1 MIDVFESSVR
11 IDPDS
16 IFFTFVDEEGAQ
28 TAFTYRFTRLVS
40 AALARRL
47 QSLGVRPGEVVA
59 VDLPNGPEAI
69 FFALA
74 CAYGG
79 FTLMLLNRRLTP
91 GEKLNRTLEVTRDG
105 KRVACQIDAERA
117 RQLLGRARQ
126 TTAGESAVIA
136 SIVGDLRRER
146 AIMGE
151 RTDLVD
157 DTVHFA
163 ERAARLA
170 GSNPGCGIIIT
181 AGSSPR
187 AKLVPLTWPQ
197 LTDAARTLNGVL
209 GEGGMMAWQERL
221 PISSSAALRGS
232 SALWQLCIPLYN
244 IDGFQTLVR
253 AVLGMCPLRIYARF
267 DAERVLHDAHACGAT
282 HLCVRDKML
291 QDLLTIEEWRHELN
305 PALSSRLAA
314 YRCILLANRTVNPR
328 TIERCCD
335 MDARVFAS
343 YGMTE
348 TSGPIACA
356 RATRDFRGA
365 LELLPG
371 YEVHIID
378 EQPTGFGSLAV
389 RGPGVFSGYIGAN
402 TPFTAD
408 RYLVTGDTAA
418 AHDRRLFVKDR
429 SVSIFMNGEASIYP
443 AEIAAVL
450 SHVPGVTAAHVFA
463 VQTACAS
470 HAPAAVV
477 ECPDGSCTPEALR
490 RTVAPWLSQQSIPQ
504 EVLMVQRMPRTAEG
518 GIDRQA
524 AEAAFAERLCVREVR
539 IRHVRIPLAH
549 GAHAPT
555 ANPSEQSPRF
565 RESVVVEV
573 MDAHGRCGLGE
584 CPSLA
589 LEWDGRETLADDTRA
604 LKEVLAPC
612 VLGAS
617 FAHPRDAFA
626 ALAALPG
633 MQQTNPLAMNAL
645 ENALWDLYGHVTN
658 QPLWQLINQEYERL
672 WCALGPARPLASM
685 PRAAEMHSAQ
695 ATVAAGAVI
704 QAAPTPI
711 AMQNA
716 TEAVEAGYRRLKMKI
731 TPENGLATVRAVRR
745 AFPDLL
751 ITLDANRSF
760 RNDQLD
766 ELRQL
771 DGLNIGWIE
780 EPFDVSN
787 GSTQR
792 RRDHL
797 ANLAAMQQ
805 KLSTPLAADESY
817 ANAAEAER
825 ILRYPGIRC
834 IAVKVARF
842 GGITPALAF
851 VARAKALGRVV
862 WMGGMHE
869 TGILRR
875 VSAAFETLPDMVL
888 PGDIG
893 STSRYLA
900 CDITSPPYGTTRGLV
915 LLNSAG
921 NEKGLGCTLNA
932 AALAQVE
939 VNSLTLHA

>member
-47 QSLGVRPGEVVA
+47 QSIGVRPGEVVA

-69 FFALA
+69 FFTLA

-91 GEKLNRTLEVTRDG
+91 GEKLNRTLEVARDG
-105 KRVACQIDAERA
+105 RRVACQIDAERA

-151 RTDLVD
+151 RADLVD

-170 GSNPGCGIIIT
+170 GSNPGCGIIIA
-181 AGSSPR
+181 AGSGPR
-187 AKLVPLTWPQ
+187 AKLVPLAWPQ

-209 GEGGMMAWQERL
+209 GEGGMAAWQERL
-221 PISSSAALRGS
+221 PISSSAALRGNGT
-232 SALWQLCIPLYN
+232 LWQLCIPLYN

-253 AVLGMCPLRIYARF
+253 AVLGMCPLRLYARF

-291 QDLLTIEEWRHELN
+291 QDLLTIEEWRRELN
-305 PALSSRLAA
+305 PAAASRLTA
-314 YRCILLANRTVNPR
+314 YRCLLLANRTVNPR

-335 MDARVFAS
+335 MDARAFAS

-348 TSGPIACA
+348 TAGPIACA

-389 RGPGVFSGYIGAN
+389 RGPGVFGGYIGAN

-408 RYLVTGDTAA
+408 RYLITGDIAA
-418 AHDRRLFVKDR
+418 ACDRRLFVKDR

-450 SHVPGVTAAHVFA
+450 QHVPGVTAAHVFA
-463 VQTACAS
+463 VQTTGAG
-470 HAPAAVV
+470 HVPAAVV
-477 ECPDGSCTPEALR
+477 ECPDGSCTPEMLQ

-518 GIDRQA
+518 GIDRQT

-539 IRHVRIPLAH
+539 IRHVRIPLAQ
-549 GAHAPT
+549 GAHAPV
-555 ANPSEQSPRF
+555 AGPSGQPARF

-573 MDAHGRCGLGE
+573 VDAHGRCGLGE

-604 LKEVLAPC
+604 LKEALAPC
-612 VLGAS
+612 VLGAL

-626 ALAALPG
+626 ALAALPSV
-633 MQQTNPLAMNAL
+633 QQANPLAMNAL
-645 ENALWDLYGHVTN
+645 ENALWDLYGHVTG

-672 WCALGPARPLASM
+672 WHALGPARPLAGM
-685 PRAAEMHSAQ
+685 PRVAEVHGAQ

-711 AMQNA
+711 AMQSA

-731 TPENGLATVRAVRR
+731 TPEGGLATVRAVRR

-760 RNDQLD
+760 RDDQLD

-780 EPFDVSN
+780 EPFDVS
-787 GSTQR
+787 GASTQH

-797 ANLAAMQQ
+797 ANLAAMQP

-825 ILRYPGIRC
+825 ILRYPDIRC

-851 VARAKALGRVV
+851 VARAKVLGRVV

-875 VSAAFETLPDMVL
+875 VSAAFETLPDMIF

-900 CDITSPPYGTTRGLV
+900 CDITTPPYGATRGLV

-921 NEKGLGCTLNA
+921 NEHGLGCTLNP

-939 VNSLTLHA
+939 VNSLTLRA

>member
-16 IFFTFVDEEGAQ
+16 IFFTFVDDDGMQ

-69 FFALA
+69 FFTLA

-91 GEKLNRTLEVTRDG
+91 GEKLNCTLEVARDG
-105 KRVACQIDAERA
+105 RRVACQIDADRA

-126 TTAGESAVIA
+126 VAAGESAVIA

-151 RTDLVD
+151 RADLVD

-170 GSNPGCGIIIT
+170 GSNPGCGIIIA
-181 AGSSPR
+181 AGSGPR
-187 AKLVPLTWPQ
+187 AKLVPLTWTQ
-197 LTDAARTLNGVL
+197 LADAARTLNGVL
-209 GEGGMMAWQERL
+209 NEGGMAAWQERL
-221 PISSSAALRGS
+221 PISSSAGLRGS

-244 IDGFQTLVR
+244 IDGLQTLVR
-253 AVLGMCPLRIYARF
+253 AVLGMCPLRVYARF
-267 DAERVLHDAHACGAT
+267 DAEQVLHDAHACGAT

-291 QDLLTIEEWRHELN
+291 QDLLTIEEWRRELD
-305 PALSSRLAA
+305 PAATSRLAA
-314 YRCILLANRTVNPR
+314 YRCLLLANRTVNPR

-356 RATRDFRGA
+356 RATRGFRGA

-389 RGPGVFSGYIGAN
+389 RGPGVLNGYISAN

-408 RYLVTGDTAA
+408 RYLITGDIAA
-418 AHDRRLFVKDR
+418 ASDRRLFVKDR
-429 SVSIFMNGEASIYP
+429 SMSIFMNGEVGIYP

-450 SHVPGVTAAHVFA
+450 LHVPGVTAAHVFA
-463 VQTACAS
+463 VQTASAG
-470 HAPAAVV
+470 HVPAAVV
-477 ECPDGSCTPEALR
+477 ECPDGSCTSDALR
-490 RTVAPWLSQQSIPQ
+490 RTVAPWLSRQSIPQ

-518 GIDRQA
+518 DIDRPA

-549 GAHAPT
+549 AAHASAT
-555 ANPSEQSPRF
+555 LLEQPARF

-573 MDAHGRCGLGE
+573 VDAHGRCGLGE

-633 MQQTNPLAMNAL
+633 MQQANPLAMNAL
-645 ENALWDLYGHVTN
+645 ENALWDLYGHVTG

-672 WCALGPARPLASM
+672 WHALGPARPLASM
-685 PRAAEMHSAQ
+685 PRVAEVHGAQ

-711 AMQNA
+711 AMQDA
-716 TEAVEAGYRRLKMKI
+716 AEAVEAGYRRLKMKI
-731 TPENGLATVRAVRR
+731 APGGGLATVRAVRR

-760 RNDQLD
+760 RDDQLD

-780 EPFDVSN
+780 EPFDVSG

-797 ANLAAMQQ
+797 ANLAAMQP
-805 KLSTPLAADESY
+805 KLNTPLAVDESY
-817 ANAAEAER
+817 ANAVEAER
-825 ILRYPGIRC
+825 ILRYPDIRC

-851 VARAKALGRVV
+851 VARAKVLGRVV

-875 VSAAFETLPDMVL
+875 VSAAFETLPDMIF

-900 CDITSPPYGTTRGLV
+900 CDITTPPYGATRGLV

-921 NEKGLGCTLNA
+921 NEHGIGCTLNP

-939 VNSLTLHA
+939 VNSLTLRA